1 MKFIASKKLSD
12 NQSLRLVMTWM
23 VITLII
29 TLGLN
34 IIVKSIDYGIS
45 PEQWVNTVL
54 GNSEKFIDP
63 IALNDLLLRVH
74 IDLFTL
80 ILIYILIG
88 SLYIRTSHPKSLKL
102 GFLSISLI
110 ALILYPI
117 MLIVSVLLSGALE
130 VKIAGTSFILFNL
143 IMLLESISLLIMLV
157 RRKI

>member
-88 SLYIRTSHPKSLKL
+88 SLYIRTSHP
-102 GFLSISLI
+102 
-110 ALILYPI
+110 P
-117 MLIVSVLLSGALE
+117 
-130 VKIAGTSFILFNL
+130 
-143 IMLLESISLLIMLV
+143 
-157 RRKI
+157 

>member
-117 MLIVSVLLSGALE
+117 MLIVSVLLSGAL
-130 VKIAGTSFILFNL
+130 V
-143 IMLLESISLLIMLV
+143 ESISLLIMLV